1 MWKRTLLA
9 MLLAAVWTAPA
20 CAQVEQGV
28 GYPTVAGALAALKAK
43 DGVKLSERGGWTIVD
58 DRAAG
63 AVWSFTPAGHPA
75 HPAVVKRVI
84 GEHGGQVAVNMT
96 ALCQAGKAACDQ
108 LIEEFRQLN
117 EQMAQSMRGAAAR
130 APTVAPSA
138 IAVRRLGADAFRLEL
153 KSYRSRAVDAG
164 QDELAPKASELCGGR
179 RVAYGRYQFEAAE
192 ALDPAATAAKG
203 AFVLRQEIACGDA
216 AGAPAPLVSA
226 ANGDPQWRPTAA
238 QVERVEAQ
246 TRAYFAAKDGRQY
259 GDAYARLSAAQ
270 QKIAQFEPWR
280 AAAQEFNARAGQVRQ
295 RAIKKI
301 TWYNNPPQAQP
312 GIFAAV
318 DFSGQ
323 FANADLYCGY
333 LVWSEQADGTFL
345 LDREEQNILDKTIEL
360 QLKPAELAQVRAQ
373 FRCLP

>member
-1 MWKRTLLA
+1 MCKRTLLA

-20 CAQVEQGV
+20 RAQVEQGV
-28 GYPTVAGALAALKAK
+28 GYPTVAAALAALKAK
-43 DGVKLSERGGWTIVD
+43 AGAKVSERGGWTIVD

-63 AVWSFTPAGHPA
+63 ALWSFTPAGHPA

-117 EQMAQSMRGAAAR
+117 EQMAQSMRGA
-130 APTVAPSA
+130 PVVAPSE
-138 IAVRRLGADAFRLEL
+138 IAVQRLGADAFRLEL

-192 ALDPAATAAKG
+192 ALAPAATAAKG
-203 AFVLRQEIACGDA
+203 PFVLRQEIGCGDA

-226 ANGDPQWRPTAA
+226 ANVDPQWRPTAA

-246 TRAYFAAKDGRQY
+246 TRAYFAAKDVRQY
-259 GDAYARLSAAQ
+259 GEAYARLSTAQ
-270 QKIAQFEPWR
+270 QKTAPFESWR

-333 LVWSEQADGTFL
+333 LVWSEQADGAFL